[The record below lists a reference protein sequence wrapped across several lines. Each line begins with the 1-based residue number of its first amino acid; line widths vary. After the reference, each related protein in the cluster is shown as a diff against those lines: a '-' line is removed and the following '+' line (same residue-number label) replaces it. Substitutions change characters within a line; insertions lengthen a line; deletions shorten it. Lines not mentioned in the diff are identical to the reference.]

1 MQFEVERATT
11 INVTVK
17 DEDAYDEE
25 MITNGSIVL
34 QDALDSNNSFTG
46 QWPLQQGQLQL
57 SILYE
62 EEENY
67 EDDEFEEPTTK

>member
-46 QWPLQQGQLQL
+46 
-57 SILYE
+57 
-62 EEENY
+62 
-67 EDDEFEEPTTK
+67 